1 MSAEPVVTLKKGKDR
16 PVRRR
21 HPWIFSGAI
30 AHAAPAQLGDTVV
43 VRDSG
48 GETLGR
54 GAFSPSS
61 QIRVRMFTFD
71 AATPLDDTF
80 LRARVDEAIALRR
93 ALVLSEHTNC
103 CRLVF
108 AEGDGL
114 PGFIADLYDD
124 TLVVQCQSAGAERHR
139 DVLVRAL
146 AGALKTKRVYER
158 SDADVRKLE
167 GLEPRAWLLEGAP
180 LEGAIPVVENGVK
193 FFVDVEHGHKTGFYL
208 DQRDARAR
216 VRSLAQ
222 GRRVLNCF
230 SYTGGFA
237 VSALCGGAAH
247 ATSIDTSMSALEMA
261 ERNAAA
267 NGVGDKH
274 DGIKGDVFDVLRGMF
289 DEGERFDLVVLDPPK
304 FAPSAAHV
312 EKASRGYRDLMN
324 RGLRLLNPGGLLFT
338 FSCSGAIDRPMFRQ
352 IAAQAALDAL
362 GHAQEP
368 GAQAQNRAGAR
379 IIGELGHPADHPVL
393 TSFSEGEYLK
403 GLVLAV

>member
-1 MSAEPVVTLKKGKDR
+1 MPAEPVVTLKKAKDR

-43 VRDSG
+43 VRDAG

-71 AATPLDDTF
+71 PVTLLDEAF
-80 LRARVDEAIALRR
+80 LRARVDDAVALRR
-93 ALVLSEHTNC
+93 ALVLSEQTNC

-108 AEGDGL
+108 AEGDGV

-139 DVLVRAL
+139 DVLVA
-146 AGALKTKRVYER
+146 ALKQALGDGNVKRTYER

-167 GLEPRAWLLEGAP
+167 GLEPRAALLDGAP
-180 LEGAIPVVENGVK
+180 IAGPVAVVENGVR

-216 VRSLAQ
+216 VRSLAK

-237 VSALCGGAAH
+237 VSALCGGAAQ

-261 ERNAAA
+261 ENNAAA

-274 DGIKGDVFDVLRGMF
+274 DGVKGDVFDVLRGMF
-289 DEGERFDLVVLDPPK
+289 DEGERYDLVVLDPPK

-324 RGLRLLNPGGLLFT
+324 RGLRLLRPGGLLFT

-352 IAAQAALDAL
+352 IAAQAALDAR
-362 GHAQEP
+362 GPA
-368 GAQAQNRAGAR
+368 GGGVGAR

-403 GLVLAV
+403 GLILAV

>member
-1 MSAEPVVTLKKGKDR
+1 MTAPHGEPVVTLKKGKDR

-30 AHAAPAQLGDTVV
+30 AHAPSANIGDTVV
-43 VRDSG
+43 VKDVSG
-48 GETLGR
+48 EVLGR

-71 AATPLDDTF
+71 ATSALDEEF
-80 LRARVDEAIALRR
+80 LRAKIVDAVALRR
-93 ALVLSEHTNC
+93 ALVLNDRTNC
-103 CRLVF
+103 CRVVF
-108 AEGDGL
+108 AEGDGV

-146 AGALKTKRVYER
+146 VDALHAKRVYER

-167 GLEPRAWLLEGAP
+167 GLEPRASLLEGQ
-180 LEGAIPVVENGVK
+180 AISGPISVLENGVK
-193 FFVDVEHGHKTGFYL
+193 FLVDVEHGHKTGFYL

-216 VRSLAQ
+216 VRSLAH

-247 ATSIDTSMSALEMA
+247 ATSIDTSMNALEMA
-261 ERNAAA
+261 ERNASE

-338 FSCSGAIDRPMFRQ
+338 FSCSGAIDRPMFKQ

-362 GHAQEP
+362 GNTTH
-368 GAQAQNRAGAR
+368 RTGAR
-379 IIGELGHPADHPVL
+379 IIGELGHPPDHPVL

>member
-30 AHAAPAQLGDTVV
+30 ARADAAQLGDTVV
-43 VRDSG
+43 VKSAE
-48 GETLGR
+48 GEVLGR

-71 AATPLDDTF
+71 ATTLLDEAF
-80 LRARVDEAIALRR
+80 LAARVADAVALRR
-93 ALVLSEHTNC
+93 ALVLNAHTNC
-103 CRLVF
+103 CRVVF
-108 AEGDGL
+108 AEGDGV

-146 AGALKTKRVYER
+146 VDALQVRRVYER

-167 GLEPRAWLLEGAP
+167 GLEPRASLLEGA
-180 LEGAIPVVENGVK
+180 AIDGPIHVVENGVK
-193 FFVDVEHGHKTGFYL
+193 FLVDVEHGHKTGFYL

-237 VSALCGGAAH
+237 ISALCGGAAH
-247 ATSIDTSMSALEMA
+247 ATSIDTSMGALEMA
-261 ERNAAA
+261 EKNAAE

-289 DEGERFDLVVLDPPK
+289 DEGERFDLIVLDPPK

-324 RGLRLLNPGGLLFT
+324 RGLRLLNPGGLVFT
-338 FSCSGAIDRPMFRQ
+338 FSCSGAIDRPMFKQ
-352 IAAQAALDAL
+352 IAAQASLDAL
-362 GHAQEP
+362 GNTA
-368 GAQAQNRAGAR
+368 ARVGAR

>member
-30 AHAAPAQLGDTVV
+30 AHADAAGLGETVV
-43 VRDSG
+43 VKDSG
-48 GETLGR
+48 GEILGR

-71 AATPLDDTF
+71 STTLLDEPF
-80 LRARVDEAIALRR
+80 FRARIADAVALRR
-93 ALVLSEHTNC
+93 ALVLREHTNC
-103 CRLVF
+103 CRVVF
-108 AEGDGL
+108 AEGDGI

-146 AGALKTKRVYER
+146 VDELHVKRAYER

-167 GLEPRAWLLEGAP
+167 GLEPRASLLEGAP
-180 LEGAIPVVENGVK
+180 IDGPIAVLENGVK
-193 FFVDVEHGHKTGFYL
+193 FLVDVEHGHKTGFYL

-216 VRSLAQ
+216 VRSLAH

-230 SYTGGFA
+230 GYTGGFA

-247 ATSIDTSMSALEMA
+247 ATSIDTSMGALEMA
-261 ERNAAA
+261 ERNAAE

-289 DEGERFDLVVLDPPK
+289 DEGERYDLVVLDPPK

-352 IAAQAALDAL
+352 IAAQASLDAL
-362 GHAQEP
+362 GNSS
-368 GAQAQNRAGAR
+368 GRVGAR

>member
-30 AHAAPAQLGDTVV
+30 ARADAAQLGDTVV
-43 VRDSG
+43 VKSAE
-48 GETLGR
+48 GEVLGR

-71 AATPLDDTF
+71 ATTLLDEAF
-80 LRARVDEAIALRR
+80 LAARVADAVALRR
-93 ALVLSEHTNC
+93 ALVLNAHTNC
-103 CRLVF
+103 CRVVF
-108 AEGDGL
+108 AEGDGV

-146 AGALKTKRVYER
+146 VDALQVRRVYER

-167 GLEPRAWLLEGAP
+167 GLEPRASLLEGA
-180 LEGAIPVVENGVK
+180 AIDGPIHVVENGVK
-193 FFVDVEHGHKTGFYL
+193 FLVDVEHGHKTGFYL

-237 VSALCGGAAH
+237 ISALCGGAAH
-247 ATSIDTSMSALEMA
+247 ATSIDTSMGALEMA
-261 ERNAAA
+261 EKNAAE

-289 DEGERFDLVVLDPPK
+289 DEGERFDLIVLDPPK

-324 RGLRLLNPGGLLFT
+324 RGLRLLNPGGLVFT
-338 FSCSGAIDRPMFRQ
+338 FSCSGAIDRPMFKQ
-352 IAAQAALDAL
+352 IAAQASLDAL
-362 GHAQEP
+362 GNTA
-368 GAQAQNRAGAR
+368 ARVGAR
-379 IIGELGHPADHPVL
+379 IIGELGHPADHL
-393 TSFSEGEYLK
+393 F
-403 GLVLAV
+403 